1 MTWKKVKVFLA
12 KHIWLEMTWTKSE
25 SVFGKT
31 HLVKKTW
38 EKVKVFLAKHIWR
51 EMSWKKVKV
60 FLAKHILWEMSWK
73 NDQRSVF
80 TTNAAKTS
88 G

>member
-51 EMSWKKVKV
+51 EMSWK
-60 FLAKHILWEMSWK
+60 
-73 NDQRSVF
+73 NDQRSLF